1 MSLAD
6 YQPLRSPV
14 PLGNGNSMDVR
25 GLSLDDVAVLMNQH
39 LVDLE
44 RLFDLYEGGVREDAK
59 VLATAQFAIGLT
71 RDAPAL
77 VANVIALAAAPD
89 GASRDEIAAL
99 VPKARTLPMPVQ
111 VEAIKAISLLTF
123 AEAGGAKNFLS
134 SLTNLIAAV
143 APAANPT
150 DSNT

>member
-6 YQPLRSPV
+6 YQPLRSV
-14 PLGNGNSMDVR
+14 VTFGGGELSVR

-44 RLFDLYEGGVREDAK
+44 KLFDLYDGSVREDVK

-71 RDAPAL
+71 REAPAL
-77 VANVIALAAAPD
+77 VANVIALACDEP
-89 GASRDEIAAL
+89 GAVAN
-99 VPKARTLPMPVQ
+99 ARKLPMPVQ
-111 VEAIKAISLLTF
+111 VEAIKAIATLTF

-134 SLTNLIAAV
+134 SLSNLIAAV
-143 APAANPT
+143 APAANQT
-150 DSNT
+150 ASNT